1 MKSSLIRQ
9 NGVGTTA
16 GAGASPVFSS
26 KQKHKRFKALQS
38 LDRRISKIQK
48 RQFLVKIFNEK
59 LYLTN
64 VEKLIKLDTRRKEV
78 RLGFLTKTK
87 M

>member
-1 MKSSLIRQ
+1 MKSSLSRQ
-9 NGVGTTA
+9 NGAGTTA

-26 KQKHKRFKALQS
+26 KQKHKRFKQLQS

-48 RQFLVKIFNEK
+48 RQFLVKMFNKK

-64 VEKLIKLDTRRKEV
+64 IEKVIKLDTKRKEV
-78 RLGFLTKTK
+78 RLGNLTKTE